1 MLYRNMTDD
10 EIVNLILEGNEEAAL
25 YLIYDRYAEDIKYK
39 AYSIFKTFD
48 YLDDLNQ
55 ILYIHLKGGDH
66 KWQTLRTF
74 KNECKFKTW
83 FIGSVV
89 NNLFLS
95 KRRLMIGTEK
105 FHGLLVETDQEKP
118 LPEPEQLP
126 RDDRM
131 AIVLEAINRLKNDE
145 YRLILIKEL
154 EGYNHME
161 IATMIEFKRKSENKV
176 KYYAGKQITP
186 NAAYVDQA
194 KAKALLEVKNIVEQ
208 IKNECYVN

>member
-1 MLYRNMTDD
+1 
-10 EIVNLILEGNEEAAL
+10 
-25 YLIYDRYAEDIKYK
+25 
-39 AYSIFKTFD
+39 
-48 YLDDLNQ
+48 
-55 ILYIHLKGGDH
+55 
-66 KWQTLRTF
+66 
-74 KNECKFKTW
+74 
-83 FIGSVV
+83 
-89 NNLFLS
+89 
-95 KRRLMIGTEK
+95 MIGTEK

-186 NAAYVDQA
+186 NSAYVDQA